1 MDLGILR
8 TADASY
14 SNHCQAIAAK
24 ASRTA
29 GAIRYAFRSRDCNLM
44 WAAF

>member
-1 MDLGILR
+1 MMDLGILR

-24 ASRTA
+24 ASRAA
-29 GAIRYAFRSRDCNLM
+29 GVIRYAFRSRDRI
-44 WAAF
+44 